1 MHLNLLQQDLLR
13 SADSASL
20 ACMLAHAN
28 VLATTM
34 MVPRTS
40 MTDAAAP
47 QADIAVLDEIDSGL
61 DIDALRDVADAV
73 NSLKRPN
80 SATLMVTHYKVL
92 ITKPQPVTFYPGFQH
107 VVRHPSY
114 LDPIYCWCLSETCR

>member
-1 MHLNLLQQDLLR
+1 M
-13 SADSASL
+13 
-20 ACMLAHAN
+20 
-28 VLATTM
+28 
-34 MVPRTS
+34 
-40 MTDAAAP
+40 
-47 QADIAVLDEIDSGL
+47 LDEIDSGL

-107 VVRHPSY
+107 VPCGT
-114 LDPIYCWCLSETCR
+114 LLT